1 MLLAW
6 LIRDSSF
13 YLTFSVCL
21 AKIQLEARG
30 GYKSGRSLSFIRRR
44 GENRQACR
52 ETGGQTAL
60 PEVEEDGQRDEQG
73 GDGQRVTHDGHVEED
88 VGGLETAKHTSQISP
103 SVRGYHGSV
112 LNTSYWLLL
121 L

>member
-1 MLLAW
+1 MVIKVGGAC
-6 LIRDSSF
+6 RSSGAA
-13 YLTFSVCL
+13 V
-21 AKIQLEARG
+21 KI
-30 GYKSGRSLSFIRRR
+30 GRRVGRRR
-44 GENRQACR
+44 
-52 ETGGQTAL
+52 QTRL